1 MYVCLIVPS
10 LIRPSS
16 LFTSY
21 FSDNPYTFSHVILRP
36 YLTTLLVSLLCHT
49 GFVQS
54 NFDRRDSPVVK
65 PASGHALDLSSIVGD
80 TKATRLLHG
89 RRALDVTKNDPEHAV
104 SDSDSASSPN
114 LRTQEPSRPLLE
126 ELHAASDRLKSEED
140 RIKGEHFFVTY
151 DLCGFSCATY
161 GYCPESICEYD
172 VLSVDLSRL
181 CNFTCRYGY
190 CPPQVCQIVIPK
202 DEEDGK
208 TKREEDETNHRA
220 PGVVTVPPTFG
231 EDSVKNREKNDKQ
244 CLIYKDGYQ
253 DPEQLT
259 GCKKACQNTLDKA
272 KEENRTSNYGCIL
285 WSPESEGGL
294 KSIPWQRQPS
304 TGRLVTGGKCSC
316 DNWLAN
322 DLVDYFIEALPA
334 IAQIGCFIL
343 ISALKLVIDVG
354 LSIFGGKTL
363 TAGVDMALTAVE
375 LTNYVYSKE
384 EDPLGA
390 LEWWLSP
397 CGGSHL
403 VPAEI
408 KQAFDILSFAPGDK
422 SSYKEPTKIKKH
434 SGKKG
439 DEGNPRSEPGKSTSV
454 GPIKSESSNTRTKK
468 CSIKLEDQT
477 KTVGVALNTLELRSC
492 NGKDETVTEHSVLS
506 TMTHE
511 PLATRPKVK
520 VNCSAVWNQ
529 SCHNYSAVIRESS
542 RWSTFTLP
550 SAVATWVG

>member
-1 MYVCLIVPS
+1 MSGESITTSLSLCFSYAQIDRGLVEPLHLYKYLDSSLIVPS

-21 FSDNPYTFSHVILRP
+21 FSDNPYTFSHVIMRP

-65 PASGHALDLSSIVGD
+65 PASGHALDLSSIVSD

-104 SDSDSASSPN
+104 SDSDSASSPNLRTDSDSASSPNLRTQELSRSLLDKLHAVSHCGSASSPN

-140 RIKGEHFFVTY
+140 RIKGEHFFVTC

-172 VLSVDLSRL
+172 VLRVDLNRL

-190 CPPQVCQIVIPK
+190 CPPQVCQIAIPN
-202 DEEDGK
+202 DGEDGK
-208 TKREEDETNHRA
+208 TKREEDGTNHRA

-259 GCKKACQNTLDKA
+259 GCKKACQDTLDKA
-272 KEENRTSNYGCIL
+272 NEENRTSNYGCIL

-334 IAQIGCFIL
+334 IAQVRCVIL
-343 ISALKLVIDVG
+343 
-354 LSIFGGKTL
+354 
-363 TAGVDMALTAVE
+363 
-375 LTNYVYSKE
+375 YYY
-384 EDPLGA
+384 P
-390 LEWWLSP
+390 
-397 CGGSHL
+397 
-403 VPAEI
+403 
-408 KQAFDILSFAPGDK
+408 
-422 SSYKEPTKIKKH
+422 Y
-434 SGKKG
+434 
-439 DEGNPRSEPGKSTSV
+439 
-454 GPIKSESSNTRTKK
+454 
-468 CSIKLEDQT
+468 
-477 KTVGVALNTLELRSC
+477 
-492 NGKDETVTEHSVLS
+492 
-506 TMTHE
+506 
-511 PLATRPKVK
+511 
-520 VNCSAVWNQ
+520 
-529 SCHNYSAVIRESS
+529 
-542 RWSTFTLP
+542 
-550 SAVATWVG
+550 